1 LPRLSLAGLAE
12 IRHHFPMLSLG
23 VPELVAAL
31 FILASAVLMLHVP
44 EAVSRM
50 RDGVATRRDW
60 LPVAAAT
67 VVLLSVAVFSR

>member
-1 LPRLSLAGLAE
+1 MPPVG
-12 IRHHFPMLSLG
+12 I
-23 VPELVAAL
+23 PELVAAL

-50 RDGVATRRDW
+50 RDGVATHRDW

-67 VVLLSVAVFSR
+67 AVLVSVAIFSR